1 MKPCERCNKR
11 IGKNGDRCDEWFF
24 CFEYRDWKLEQIKRI
39 EYEKH
44 ADPQE
49 PEPSYRFRDDDR
61 EV

>member
-1 MKPCERCNKR
+1 MKPCEKCNKSSN
-11 IGKNGDRCDEWFF
+11 NGHRCDEWFF
-24 CFEYRDWKLEQIKRI
+24 CFQLRDYNLERV
-39 EYEKH
+39 EYERH